1 MGIFDI
7 IDDIAEKQ
15 ATKTETGDNR
25 VFGVMVGTVAQN
37 YDVMM
42 PGRLCVSLPSRDEG
56 NQLRWARLALPYAG
70 SRWGVYFMPE
80 VGDQVLVAFEQG
92 NIERPYVIG
101 CVSKTTDMFLNQTAN
116 LLNSN
121 KRIVTHNGNA
131 IEFEDNAG
139 EGAADKITIRTAGKA
154 LSTEHSITLDN
165 AKHKITITDQAG
177 MNEIEMNT
185 LNGQMEIKAATKLTI
200 KVGELI
206 QLTMNGVSGVTEL
219 QTKDFRVNASN
230 GITQTAVKGLNLYG
244 GTAKIEGTSKVTVA
258 SNGPATV
265 EGKPIKIG

>member
-1 MGIFDI
+1 MGLFDI

-15 ATKTETGDNR
+15 TTKTETGDNR
-25 VFGVMVGTVAQN
+25 VFGVVVGTVAQN
-37 YDVMM
+37 YDITM
-42 PGRLCVSLPSRDEG
+42 PGRLCVSVPSRGTG

-101 CVSKTTDMFLNQTAN
+101 CVSKTTDLFLNKSAN
-116 LLNSN
+116 LLNTN

-131 IEFEDNAG
+131 IEFEDNPG
-139 EGAADKITIRTAGKA
+139 EGAADKITIKTAGKE

-177 MNEIEMNT
+177 LNQIEMNT
-185 LNGQMEIKAATKLTI
+185 LTGQMEITAATKLTI
-200 KVGELI
+200 KVGEMI

-219 QTKDFRVNASN
+219 QTKDFKVNAVN
-230 GITQTAVKGLNLYG
+230 AITQNAVKGINLYG
-244 GTAKIEGTSKVTVA
+244 GTAKIEGTAKVTVA

>member
-1 MGIFDI
+1 MALFDI

-37 YDVMM
+37 YEMTM

-101 CVSKTTDMFLNQTAN
+101 CISKTTDLFLNKSASM
-116 LLNSN
+116 LNAN
-121 KRIVTHNGNA
+121 KRIVTANGNA
-131 IEFEDNAG
+131 IEFQDNPG
-139 EGAADKITIRTAGKA
+139 EGAADKIVIETAGEE
-154 LSTEHSITLDN
+154 LGDSHSITLDN

-177 MNEIEMNT
+177 MNEINMNT
-185 LNGQMEIKAATKLTI
+185 LSGQMEITAATKLTI

-206 QLTMNGVSGVTEL
+206 TLTMNGVSGVTEL
-219 QTKDFRVNASN
+219 KTKDFRVDAVNAITESAN
-230 GITQTAVKGLNLYG
+230 GRITLS
-244 GTAKIEGTSKVTVA
+244 GTMAKLEGTSKVSVV
-258 SNGPATV
+258 SSGPATV

>member
-1 MGIFDI
+1 MGLFDI

-25 VFGVMVGTVAQN
+25 VFGVMVGTVVQN
-37 YDVMM
+37 YDTMM

-56 NQLRWARLALPYAG
+56 NQLRWARLAMPYG
-70 SRWGVYFMPE
+70 GKSWGIYFMPE
-80 VGDQVLVAFEQG
+80 IGDQVLVAFEQG
-92 NIERPYVIG
+92 NIERPYVIA
-101 CVSKTTDMFLNQTAN
+101 CVSKTTDLFLNKTAN
-116 LLNSN
+116 MINSN

-139 EGAADKITIRTAGKA
+139 EGASDKITIRTAGKE

-177 MNEIEMNT
+177 ANQIVMNT
-185 LNGQMEIKAATKLTI
+185 VSGQMEITAATKLTI
-200 KVGELI
+200 KVGETI
-206 QLTMNGVSGVTEL
+206 TLTMNGASGVTEL
-219 QTKDFRVNASN
+219 KTKDFRVDATN
-230 GITQTAVKGLNLYG
+230 GITQSAIKSLNLSG
-244 GTAKIEGTSKVTVA
+244 GTAKVEGTSKATVS
-258 SNGPATV
+258 SNGPVTV

>member
-101 CVSKTTDMFLNQTAN
+101 CVSKTKDLFLNQTAN

-139 EGAADKITIRTAGKA
+139 EGAADKITIRTAGKE

-165 AKHKITITDQAG
+165 AKHKIIITDQAG